1 MSRKQNRLAPL
12 KKKLKALCASK
23 ASPSS
28 SSPSSQSQSPSPIS
42 PAFTSPL
49 TTWSSSPSS
58 VTSNVSSPSPILTA
72 LPDLDFDHDFG
83 HNRTRSSMEDMYFQD
98 APSRENLSTNPG
110 ECGKHLA
117 QRFQCTAMNYTA
129 EIDRR
134 IWGETDMQ
142 DFAYDE
148 DDVQHWC
155 TYGCGD
161 GERDMRQ
168 DTTRR
173 AVLSS

>member
-12 KKKLKALCASK
+12 KQKLKALCTSK
-23 ASPSS
+23 SSPSS
-28 SSPSSQSQSPSPIS
+28 SSPASQSQSQSPISVFPSPLCSAS
-42 PAFTSPL
+42 PASSGTS
-49 TTWSSSPSS
+49 SA
-58 VTSNVSSPSPILTA
+58 SSPSPFLTA
-72 LPDLDFDHDFG
+72 LPELEHDFK

-117 QRFQCTAMNYTA
+117 QRFECTAMNYTA

-134 IWGETDMQ
+134 IWGETDTQ

-148 DDVQHWC
+148 DHVNHWC
-155 TYGCGD
+155 AYGSGD

-168 DTTRR
+168 DTTCQ
-173 AVLSS
+173 AMLCQ